1 MMDSNNGEMNEYG
14 ATWKKYPKRGYYY
27 IVVS

>member
-1 MMDSNNGEMNEYG
+1 MDSNNGEMNEDG
-14 ATWKKYPKRGYYY
+14 ATWKKYPKNGYYY